1 MSQSHE
7 HSQSQELSPS
17 SEQLRVWLPAV
28 IDIAVAAG
36 HDILRIYEADFDVTL
51 KRDRSPLTEADLAAQ
66 RTIGAGLAALTP
78 QISML
83 GEESAPGVFEQRRGW
98 QTLWLVDPLDG
109 TREFVKRN
117 GEFTVNIALVHRGE
131 AVLGVVYAPV
141 TGVAYAAARH
151 RRGTD
156 PAAGARQPLARGCRA
171 RSHARA
177 AGHDAA
183 HQRRQCTEVRAA
195 RRGRGGPV
203 RTARQ
208 YLRMGHGGRPRGG
221 TGGRRSRGGLHRSR
235 AALQRARH
243 ADQSVLH
250 RLRRR
255 QPELGRPTPR
265 SRRPRRPG
273 WPRRLGWPCRHDR
286 RWRGGRT
293 SPEPLMN
300 EAAAGPLGRIDL
312 HTHSCCSDGTLR

>member
-83 GEESAPGVFEQRRGW
+83 SEESAPGVFEQRRGW

-141 TGVAYAAARH
+141 TGVAYAAARGGGAF
-151 RRGTD
+151 RRSATGERT
-156 PAAGARQPLARGCRA
+156 PLHVTAAAPTPLRVLAS
-171 RSHARA
+171 RSH
-177 AGHDAA
+177 GDAVLD
-183 HQRRQCTEVRAA
+183 RMLERQCTEVRAA

-273 WPRRLGWPCRHDR
+273 WPRRL
-286 RWRGGRT
+286 
-293 SPEPLMN
+293 
-300 EAAAGPLGRIDL
+300 
-312 HTHSCCSDGTLR
+312 